1 MLRTKVTW
9 GYFSN
14 YLWSV
19 FIIGGYMITSKNVV
33 ILAGGVKYE
42 QIN

>member
-1 MLRTKVTW
+1 MLRTQVIW
-9 GYFSN
+9 GHFSN

-19 FIIGGYMITSKNVV
+19 FIIGNYLIISKNMV